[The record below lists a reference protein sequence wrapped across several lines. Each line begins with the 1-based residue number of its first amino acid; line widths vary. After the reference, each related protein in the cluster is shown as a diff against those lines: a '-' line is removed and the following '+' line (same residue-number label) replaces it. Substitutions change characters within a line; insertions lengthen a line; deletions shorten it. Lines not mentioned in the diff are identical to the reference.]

1 MTKEQLFEAVKVAY
15 NYGIQQTSKRQEPI
29 LTILNWAG
37 WKKVSKENEN
47 FIYAAYK
54 SGWKAEKVENLT
66 SIDLIG
72 YTDEQ
77 LKGNEVYKV

>member
-15 NYGIQQTSKRQEPI
+15 NYGIQQRIKRQEPI
-29 LTILNWAG
+29 LTILYWVG
-37 WKKVSKENEN
+37 WKKLYKENEN

-54 SGWKAEKVENLT
+54 AGRKAKKIENLT

-77 LKGNEVYKV
+77 LKGNIK